1 MNYDKWK
8 WEDRGAGS
16 LFLDA
21 LNPRIPPS
29 PKALTQP
36 ELIQE
41 LAEHDDVYELSKNIA
56 ANGFFPSEPLV
67 VIRATDGLVVV
78 EGNRRLAACKLL
90 LQPDLSPDNLKSRFK
105 ALSATFDHKLL
116 SKIPILIAPSR
127 EAAIPLIIA
136 RHTATQIA
144 KWQPAMQAHF
154 YHTLV
159 QSGISIEDI
168 ATKFNLKAGEIK
180 DGLLNHNLYLMACRL
195 NLPAATEAI
204 VKDPRKFP
212 LTTLKRIF
220 ETPDGRTFFGVEFAD
235 DGNVVGKIEAEEF
248 KKGFSRAVSDVA
260 LSEVDSRILNSPA
273 EIKKYLAGYSSGET
287 PNLKKAGSFDST
299 TFMSNTNAPRPA
311 APKKKKTG
319 AGPILPSKGLI
330 PRTAS
335 CNITNPR
342 VQALFWE
349 LRTLSPHT
357 YANAC
362 TFAFRCFLEL
372 STFCFL
378 EAKGDIAKMEAAAQ
392 ASLVKQNAKIPQ
404 GKPQRTL
411 PPNWTPELSAMLK
424 WTVDPK
430 NKVLPAGHLAKALS
444 QAIHDERDLIAMN
457 LVTHN
462 PVYPASETRLRE
474 SYARLAAFLNHIL
487 A

>member
-220 ETPDGRTFFGVEFAD
+220 
-235 DGNVVGKIEAEEF
+235 
-248 KKGFSRAVSDVA
+248 
-260 LSEVDSRILNSPA
+260 
-273 EIKKYLAGYSSGET
+273 
-287 PNLKKAGSFDST
+287 
-299 TFMSNTNAPRPA
+299 
-311 APKKKKTG
+311 
-319 AGPILPSKGLI
+319 
-330 PRTAS
+330 
-335 CNITNPR
+335 
-342 VQALFWE
+342 
-349 LRTLSPHT
+349 
-357 YANAC
+357 
-362 TFAFRCFLEL
+362 
-372 STFCFL
+372 
-378 EAKGDIAKMEAAAQ
+378 
-392 ASLVKQNAKIPQ
+392 
-404 GKPQRTL
+404 
-411 PPNWTPELSAMLK
+411 
-424 WTVDPK
+424 
-430 NKVLPAGHLAKALS
+430 
-444 QAIHDERDLIAMN
+444 
-457 LVTHN
+457 
-462 PVYPASETRLRE
+462 
-474 SYARLAAFLNHIL
+474 
-487 A
+487 